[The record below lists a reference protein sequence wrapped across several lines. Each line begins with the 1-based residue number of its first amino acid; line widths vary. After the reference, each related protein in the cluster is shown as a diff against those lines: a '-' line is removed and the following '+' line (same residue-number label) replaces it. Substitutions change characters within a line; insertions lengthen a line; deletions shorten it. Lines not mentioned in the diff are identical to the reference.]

1 MTMRTVFL
9 LFGGLA
15 LAIATGCISS
25 RVSSGSSA
33 AVTPNSLTAQEK
45 KEGWQLLFNG
55 TSKEG
60 WHSYGKSEVGQAWQV
75 VDGSLYFDTLQRQG
89 RRIIGGGDM
98 VTDKEYENFHLR
110 LEWKAAP
117 GTNSGIIFLVQEDP
131 KKFST
136 TYLTGPEMQIID
148 NDRHADAKIHKHR
161 AGDLYDLI
169 ASSKEVANPVG
180 EWNLAEI
187 KLNKGKLDL
196 FLNGTPIVSTTMW
209 DDNWNGLVDNS
220 KFKTWK
226 DFAKNKRGKIAL
238 QDHGNAVWFRN
249 IRIKEL

>member
-1 MTMRTVFL
+1 MRTVFSL
-9 LFGGLA
+9 IGVLA
-15 LAIATGCISS
+15 LAILTGCTSG
-25 RVSSGSSA
+25 RVNSGALA
-33 AVTPNSLTAQEK
+33 AALPNSLTADEK
-45 KEGWQLLFNG
+45 REGWQLLFNG
-55 TSKEG
+55 SSTEG
-60 WHSYGKSEVGQAWQV
+60 WHTYGKSGVGQAWQV
-75 VDGSLYFDTLQRQG
+75 VDGALYFDTSQRQG

-117 GTNSGIIFLVQEDP
+117 GTNSGIIFLVQEDAA
-131 KKFST
+131 KFNT

-169 ASSKEVANPVG
+169 ASSKEVARPGG
-180 EWNLAEI
+180 EWNLAGI
-187 KLNKGKLDL
+187 KMDKGKLDL
-196 FLNGTPIVSTTMW
+196 FLNGTPIVSTRMW
-209 DDNWNGLVDNS
+209 DDNWNQLVAGS
-220 KFKTWK
+220 KFKTWT
-226 DFAKNKRGKIAL
+226 DFAKSKKGKIAL